1 MAKQD
6 YYDVLGVS
14 RDADDDALKKAFR
27 KAAMQHHPDRNP
39 DDESAEAKF
48 KEVNEAYAILKDP
61 DKRAAYNQM
70 GHAAF
75 ENGTAPGAT
84 GGFEFTGNFSD
95 IFDDLFGEFTGRG
108 RQGAG
113 QGRGGGR
120 RRRQD
125 TRGADLRYNMSI
137 SLNEAF
143 AGKKATVQIPTSQ
156 ACEACEG
163 SGASAGSKP
172 AVCGTC
178 NGAGRVRAQQGFFT
192 VERTCHECGGQGQ
205 VIRNPCVD
213 CNGQGRV
220 AKERTLQVNIPAG
233 VDDGNRIRLTG
244 EGEAGIRGGGQGDLY
259 IFITVEPHDLFTRD
273 GIDIYVRAPIPMATA
288 ALGGHID
295 VPTLGGG
302 KARLTIPAGTQSGRQ
317 FRMRKKGMPVMQS
330 SAFGD
335 LYVQTVVE
343 TPSKLTKRQKELLE
357 EFEEA
362 GTKHSPQSDS
372 FSARAEAVSDEA
384 AE

>member
-1 MAKQD
+1 MAKRD
-6 YYDVLGVS
+6 YYEVLGVG
-14 RDADDDALKKAFR
+14 RDADDDTLKKAYR
-27 KAAMQHHPDRNP
+27 KLAMEHHPDRNAG
-39 DDESAEAKF
+39 DEAAEAKF
-48 KEVNEAYAILKDP
+48 KEINEAYDILKDGE
-61 DKRAAYNQM
+61 KRAAYDSM

-75 ENGTAPGAT
+75 ENGTGPGAA
-84 GGFEFTGNFSD
+84 GGFEFSGNFSD

-108 RQGAG
+108 RQGR
-113 QGRGGGR
+113 GRGGR
-120 RRRQD
+120 RRESA
-125 TRGADLRYNMSI
+125 RGADLRYNMSI

-143 AGKKATVQIPTSQ
+143 TGKKATIQVPTSQ
-156 ACEACEG
+156 ACTACEG
-163 SGASAGSKP
+163 SGAKAGSKP

-178 NGAGRVRAQQGFFT
+178 SGAGRVRAQQGFFT

-205 VIRNPCVD
+205 VIRDPCIE

-244 EGEAGIRGGGQGDLY
+244 EGEAGMRGAGSGDLY
-259 IFITVEPHDLFTRD
+259 IFINVEPHDMFTRD
-273 GIDIYVRAPIPMATA
+273 GHDIYLRAPISMSTA
-288 ALGGHID
+288 SLGGQID

-317 FRMRKKGMPVMQS
+317 FRMRKKGMPIMQS
-330 SAFGD
+330 SAQGD

-343 TPSKLTKRQKELLE
+343 TPTKLTRRQKELLE

-362 GTKHSPQSDS
+362 GTKHNPQSDG
-372 FSARAEAVSDEA
+372 FADRADDMWDEA